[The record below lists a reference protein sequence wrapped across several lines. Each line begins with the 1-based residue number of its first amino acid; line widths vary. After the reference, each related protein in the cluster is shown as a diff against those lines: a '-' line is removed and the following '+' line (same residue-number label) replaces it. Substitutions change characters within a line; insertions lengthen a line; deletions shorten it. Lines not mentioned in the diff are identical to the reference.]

1 MAIGDLRD
9 ILHKIKVKL
18 YPNYLP
24 NSEGAY
30 IARTDSEATLS
41 IEDVCTTLKNRG
53 GYQGKYDELVDNIHQ
68 FFDEFAYQIADGY
81 AVSTGYFS
89 VHPNIGGTFNSDK
102 DLHDHKKHPITFR
115 FRTRKPLLELART
128 IGVEILGIADANAF
142 IDEYTDFD
150 TGAINSVFVGG
161 NLFAIHGH
169 KIKVA
174 GDDPSCG
181 VYFVPVN
188 DPSQAVKA
196 ERIAD
201 NNPCKISGITPSL
214 VGVQYIKIEIRT
226 QFTGSGTMLKSP
238 RVITSGFTMEQ
249 Y

>member
-1 MAIGDLRD
+1 MS
-9 ILHKIKVKL
+9 KVKK
-18 YPNYLP
+18 
-24 NSEGAY
+24 GF
-30 IARTDSEATLS
+30 TLCPFLS
-41 IEDVCTTLKNRG
+41 L
-53 GYQGKYDELVDNIHQ
+53 
-68 FFDEFAYQIADGY
+68 Y

-128 IGVEILGIADANAF
+128 IGVEILGIADANAY

-174 GDDPSCG
+174 GDDPACG

-201 NNPCKISGITPSL
+201 NTASKISGITPSL
-214 VGVQYIKIEIRT
+214 VGVQ
-226 QFTGSGTMLKSP
+226 
-238 RVITSGFTMEQ
+238 
-249 Y
+249 